1 MYCNVCGVVLLKL
14 PTYSYLPLTR
24 SLLYYFCTTQSGFM
38 IAIINYGLGN
48 LGSIQNML
56 KKVGY
61 TDVVI
66 THDKATIDSADK
78 LLLPGVGAFDNG
90 MSKIRDLGLIDTLND
105 NVLVKRKP
113 VLGIC
118 LGMQLLSRGSQ
129 EGSLPGLGW
138 IDAFANKFSFAAAN
152 AHLKIPHMG
161 WNEVKPQKTH
171 PLTQDLP
178 ADARFYFVHSYHVDC
193 NDPADALLT
202 AHYGEDFTCAVQKD
216 NIMGVQFH
224 PEKSHKF
231 GMHLMRNFINL

>member
-1 MYCNVCGVVLLKL
+1 
-14 PTYSYLPLTR
+14 
-24 SLLYYFCTTQSGFM
+24 M

-66 THDKATIDSADK
+66 THDKATIDAADK

-90 MSKIRDLGLIDTLND
+90 MGKINDLGLVDTLNE
-105 NVLVKRKP
+105 NVLVKKKP

-118 LGMQLLSRGSQ
+118 LGMQLLTKGSE
-129 EGSLPGLGW
+129 EGNLPGLGW
-138 IDAFANKFSFAAAN
+138 IDAFARKFHFDEAN
-152 AHLKIPHMG
+152 QHLKIPHMG
-161 WNEVKPQKTH
+161 WNEVKPKKSH
-171 PLTQDLP
+171 PLIDAMP
-178 ADARFYFVHSYHVDC
+178 ADARFYFVHSYHVHCSHPEDI
-193 NDPADALLT
+193 LMT
-202 AHYGEDFTCAVQKD
+202 AHYGEDFTCSVQKD

-231 GMHLMRNFINL
+231 GMHLMNNFIKL